1 LTDFRRNRDMAIL
14 RLLLLVAFLAAG
26 LVLGSLNPQ
35 RIVLDFGIA
44 EVVTTTGIAVTV
56 ALLAGVLLGGGLVLV
71 TSVLPLRARLGRA
84 SRAAAASAA
93 AMPEPAPPRIPY
105 QGT

>member
-1 LTDFRRNRDMAIL
+1 MAIL
-14 RLLLLVAFLAAG
+14 RLLLLAAFLAAG
-26 LVLGSLNPQ
+26 LVIGSLNRQ

-44 EVVTTTGIAVTV
+44 EVVTTTGIATMV

-84 SRAAAASAA
+84 QRAAAASTV
-93 AMPEPAPPRIPY
+93 PEPASPPPPY

>member
-1 LTDFRRNRDMAIL
+1 MAIL
-14 RLLLLVAFLAAG
+14 RLLLLAAFLAAG
-26 LVLGSLNPQ
+26 LVIGSLNRQ

-44 EVVTTTGIAVTV
+44 EVVTTTGIATMV

-84 SRAAAASAA
+84 QRAAAAGTV
-93 AMPEPAPPRIPY
+93 PEPASPPPPY

>member
-1 LTDFRRNRDMAIL
+1 MASL
-14 RLLLLVAFLAAG
+14 RLLLLAAFLAAG
-26 LVLGSLNPQ
+26 LVIGSLNRQ

-44 EVVTTTGIAVTV
+44 EVVTTTGIATMV

-84 SRAAAASAA
+84 QRAAAAGTV
-93 AMPEPAPPRIPY
+93 PEPASPPPPY
-105 QGT
+105 QGA